1 MSKAQFEKRYDS
13 ACLVAPGLKQDAGK
27 RCTISANAGHAIDGS
42 AMLKTFIEE
51 CGFAA
56 SGHESSRGIPE
67 LIALA

>member
-1 MSKAQFEKRYDS
+1 
-13 ACLVAPGLKQDAGK
+13 LKQDVGK

-42 AMLKTFIEE
+42 AMLETFIGE

-56 SGHESSRGIPE
+56 SGHKWSRGVPD

>member
-1 MSKAQFEKRYDS
+1 
-13 ACLVAPGLKQDAGK
+13 VGK

-51 CGFAA
+51 YGFAA
-56 SGHESSRGIPE
+56 SEHESSRGIPD

>member
-1 MSKAQFEKRYDS
+1 MSKNSNRKTIRQR
-13 ACLVAPGLKQDAGK
+13 LPVAPRLKQDVGK
-27 RCTISANAGHAIDGS
+27 RCTISANAGHAIE

-56 SGHESSRGIPE
+56 SAHESSRRIPD

>member
-1 MSKAQFEKRYDS
+1 
-13 ACLVAPGLKQDAGK
+13 LKQDVGK
-27 RCTISANAGHAIDGS
+27 RCTISANAGHPIGGS
-42 AMLKTFIEE
+42 ATLKTFIEE